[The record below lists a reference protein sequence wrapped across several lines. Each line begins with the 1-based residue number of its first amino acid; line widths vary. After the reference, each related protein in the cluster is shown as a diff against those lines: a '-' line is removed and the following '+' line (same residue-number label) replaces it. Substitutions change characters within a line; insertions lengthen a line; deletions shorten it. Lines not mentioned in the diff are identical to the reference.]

1 MEAYSDPKI
10 NVKNVNKRVDVDSD
24 DDFMPDKYA
33 KVGSSDK
40 NTKEVAD
47 EQCKSSEINKVITPI
62 FTNVKYFSEIPNF
75 TVLQVL
81 EIIPPKS
88 ESDLAVIHFSD
99 SINWVRASLC
109 QGILNHQ
116 NLFFLVL

>member
-1 MEAYSDPKI
+1 MPVEAYSDPKT
-10 NVKNVNKRVDVDSD
+10 NAKNVNKRVDIDSD

-40 NTKEVAD
+40 NSKEVAD
-47 EQCKSSEINKVITPI
+47 EQCESSESNKVITPI
-62 FTNVKYFSEIPNF
+62 YSNVKDFSEIPNF

-88 ESDLAVIHFSD
+88 GSSRHSFV
-99 SINWVRASLC
+99 
-109 QGILNHQ
+109 
-116 NLFFLVL
+116 